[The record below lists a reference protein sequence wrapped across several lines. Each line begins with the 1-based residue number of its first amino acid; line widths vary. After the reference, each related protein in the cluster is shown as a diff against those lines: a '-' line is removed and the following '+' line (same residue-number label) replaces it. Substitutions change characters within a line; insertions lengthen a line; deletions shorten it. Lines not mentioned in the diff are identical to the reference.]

1 VNRIWQHLTGRGLVE
16 TVDNFGAL
24 GEKPTHAE
32 LLDYLAKK
40 FVEHAWSVKQMIR
53 TIMLSRTYQMSSD
66 YNSAAYERDPDNKLL
81 WRMSRRR
88 LEVEPIRDAILAVSG
103 QLDRTVGGSLS
114 PTNSVS
120 MAPASSNSAQLNSR
134 RRSLYLPVI
143 RNDTPDMF
151 QVFDF
156 ADPHMISGKRHTTS
170 AATQALFMMNS
181 PFIQEQSARWAE
193 SLIGSTVS
201 TDAQRVA
208 GAFARALGRP
218 TNSQD
223 VERALQFI
231 ERFQN
236 GIEQAETDAAKRRLA
251 AWQSFCQALFA
262 STEFRFVD

>member
-1 VNRIWQHLTGRGLVE
+1 VE

-24 GEKPTHAE
+24 GEKPTNAE

-40 FVEHAWSVKQMIR
+40 FVDQEWSIKRMIR
-53 TIMLSRTYQMSSD
+53 TIMLSKTYQMSSD
-66 YNSAAYERDPDNKLL
+66 YNSAAYERDPENKLL

-114 PTNSVS
+114 PANSAP
-120 MAPASSNSAQLNSR
+120 MAPASANSVQLGSR

-156 ADPHMISGKRHTTS
+156 ADPHVISGKRHTTS

-181 PFIQEQSARWAE
+181 PFIQEQSRWWAE
-193 SLIGSTVS
+193 SLIAAPVS
-201 TDAQRVA
+201 TDAERVTL
-208 GAFARALGRP
+208 AFGRALDRP
-218 TNSQD
+218 TNPSD

-236 GIEQAETDAAKRRLA
+236 GLEKTETDAAKRRLA

-262 STEFRFVD
+262 STAFRFVD

>member
-1 VNRIWQHLTGRGLVE
+1 ME

-40 FVEHAWSVKQMIR
+40 FVEHGWSVKQMIR
-53 TIMLSRTYQMSSD
+53 TIMLSNTYQMSSD
-66 YNSAAYERDPDNKLL
+66 YNSAAYERDPENKLL
-81 WRMSRRR
+81 WRMNRRR

-114 PTNSVS
+114 PTNSAP
-120 MAPASSNSAQLNSR
+120 MGPASSNNVQLNSR

-156 ADPHMISGKRHTTS
+156 ADPHMLSGKRHTTS

-181 PFIQEQSARWAE
+181 PFIQEQSHWWAE
-193 SLIGSTVS
+193 SLIASVVS
-201 TDAQRVA
+201 TDAERIA
-208 GAFARALGRP
+208 MAFARAVGRP
-218 TNSQD
+218 TNPREVDQ
-223 VERALQFI
+223 ALQFI
-231 ERFQN
+231 ERFQK
-236 GIEQAETDAAKRRLA
+236 GLEQTQTDGAKRRVA

-262 STEFRFVD
+262 STEFRFVN